1 MSRIRSAILIFA
13 ATVTTAGCLPSTRVI
28 KNPSDRDR
36 GIRYYRPKPYL
47 SVKPL
52 INKAGEPVAGFVSLE
67 QVVLPDFSEEYSI
80 HIRTG
85 LGRNNTSIELTDG
98 WRLDSIN
105 VELDSN
111 FDENV
116 KALAEVAKA
125 VPSLTA
131 SKGAADSSMAV
142 PASNVPLGLYESVIS
157 KGCDGKKRLYGF
169 RYVGFMPY
177 STCPLE
183 SCGSETQ
190 SCFDG
195 QVYGLV
201 YDGKQMT
208 FKLLQGIPEGL
219 GTQPAYPIDEN
230 APETLPNRPD
240 DSMLDDD
247 ERGSRI
253 ELDSLPLA
261 AT

>member
-1 MSRIRSAILIFA
+1 MSKIQSAIWICV
-13 ATVTTAGCLPSTRVI
+13 ATVSAAGCLPSTRVI
-28 KNPSDRDR
+28 KNPGDCDR

-52 INKAGEPVAGFVSLE
+52 INKAGEPVTGFVSLE

-85 LGRNNTSIELTDG
+85 LGSNNTSVSLTDG

-111 FDENV
+111 FDQNLE
-116 KALAEVAKA
+116 ALAEFAKV

-131 SKGAADSSMAV
+131 SKDVADASMAV
-142 PASNVPLGLYESVIS
+142 PASNVPIGLYESVVS

-195 QVYGLV
+195 QIYGLV
-201 YDGKQMT
+201 FDGKQMA
-208 FKLLQGIPEGL
+208 FKLLHGIPESL
-219 GTQPAYPIDEN
+219 GTKPAYSVDKSDL
-230 APETLPNRPD
+230 ETLPNPPD

-247 ERGSRI
+247 DHSSRF
-253 ELDSLPLA
+253 ELESLPLIA
-261 AT
+261 S